1 MSELVRL
8 ATNIYVDLIS
18 HIEYPLIL
26 FFSSVCGRAPL
37 NPKIVGGQNAVRGS
51 WPWQASI
58 NYVPN
63 GGLVCGGSLINK
75 DWVLSAAQCF
85 QELTASTTVI
95 YLGRQW
101 QIGTNSHQI
110 SRTVTQIIIHPKY
123 HPDTFDN
130 DIALVQLS
138 SSVTFNDYIR
148 PVCLAAAGSTFAAG
162 TESWITGWGKLN
174 FGDTTLPNTL
184 QEVKIPVISNS
195 YCKSVYESIFTDNIL
210 CAGPIEGGK
219 GLCQGD
225 GGGPLVIN
233 GSQWIQSGIT
243 SFSVQCTAPKYPGGY
258 TRVSRYQH
266 WISSHIKSDLP
277 GFVEFKSS
285 GFRSSNSLPLFSIS
299 LTFSIFPLIFSLF
312 C

>member
-1 MSELVRL
+1 MI
-8 ATNIYVDLIS
+8 ATDIYVDLIS
-18 HIEYPLIL
+18 HIEYPLL

-37 NPKIVGGQNAVRGS
+37 NPKIVGGQNAVEGS

-58 NYVPN
+58 HYVLN

-85 QELTASTTVI
+85 RELTASTTVI
-95 YLGRQW
+95 YLGRHR
-101 QIGTNSHQI
+101 QIGVNPYEI
-110 SRTVTQIIIHPKY
+110 SRKVIRIITHPKY
-123 HPDTFDN
+123 HPDHFDN
-130 DIALVQLS
+130 DI
-138 SSVTFNDYIR
+138 

-162 TESWITGWGKLN
+162 TESWITGWGNLH
-174 FGDTTLPNTL
+174 FGDTTIPNIL
-184 QEVKIPVISNS
+184 QEVKIPVVSNS
-195 YCKSVYESIFTDNIL
+195 YCKSVYGSIFTDNIL
-210 CAGPIEGGK
+210 CAGPTEGGK

-243 SFSVQCTAPKYPGGY
+243 SFGVQCAVPKYPGGY
-258 TRVSRYQH
+258 TRVSQYQD
-266 WISSHIKSDLP
+266 WISSQIKNDLP

-285 GFRSSNSLPLFSIS
+285 GFRSSDSLPLFSLS
-299 LTFSIFPLIFSLF
+299 LTFSIFSLIFSLF

>member
-1 MSELVRL
+1 QKYNT
-8 ATNIYVDLIS
+8 TNIYVDLIS
-18 HIEYPLIL
+18 HIEYALL
-26 FFSSVCGRAPL
+26 FLSSVCGRAPL

-85 QELTASTTVI
+85 QELTVSTTVI

-101 QIGTNSHQI
+101 QIGTNPHQI
-110 SRTVTQIIIHPKY
+110 NKTVAQIIIHPKY
-123 HPDTFDN
+123 NPDNFFEN

-148 PVCLAAAGSTFAAG
+148 PVCLAAAGSTFDAG

-174 FGDTTLPNTL
+174 YGGENTTIPKTL
-184 QEVKIPVISNS
+184 QEVNIPLVSQS
-195 YCKSVYESIFTDNIL
+195 DCEHAYERIIPDNIL
-210 CAGPIEGGK
+210 CAGPAEGGK
-219 GLCQGD
+219 GSCQGD

-233 GSQWIQSGIT
+233 GSQWFQSGI
-243 SFSVQCTAPKYPGGY
+243 SIFGVNCTAPTYPGGY
-258 TRVSRYQH
+258 TRVSHYQD

-277 GFVEFKSS
+277 GFIKSS
-285 GFRSSNSLPLFSIS
+285 GFRSSPSLPLFSLS
-299 LTFSIFPLIFSLF
+299 LTFSIFSLIFSLF